1 MISVTGLKDMFVRG
15 DGRGAARDETEKIGI
30 KLIKQHLTCFD
41 GKLSVYSEC
50 ADEDNLQKKH
60 A

>member
-1 MISVTGLKDMFVRG
+1 MEGE
-15 DGRGAARDETEKIGI
+15 ARDETEKIGI